1 MRIKIRDNMSTFYQ
15 RLERFMQIHRV
26 LENLKDVLSV
36 ELGEKK
42 VFDKDVA
49 KALGLSKES
58 LSHLKRRNAIP
69 YEAIVYFCAKRAI
82 SINWILFDQL
92 PSFLEEK
99 TERFARIKYF
109 KDLHTSAGGGAW
121 NEEEGFEY
129 LNVYY
134 EHLNSFSQIKEE
146 YLHAINVIGD
156 SMEPTLKDKEIVV
169 CDVSSGEII
178 NGHIY
183 IINTQNSGLLIKR
196 LVYEK
201 QGLCILSDNPLYPM
215 QYVIKQNI
223 QTIDI
228 VGRIIGVLKER

>member
-1 MRIKIRDNMSTFYQ
+1 MRVKIRDNMSTFYQ
-15 RLERFMQIHRV
+15 RVEQFMQIDRV

-49 KALGLSKES
+49 KALGISKES

-82 SINWILFDQL
+82 SINWILFEQL
-92 PSFLEEK
+92 PSLLEEK

-109 KDLHTSAGGGAW
+109 KELHTSAGGGAW

-156 SMEPTLKDKEIVV
+156 SMEPTLRDKEIVV
-169 CDVSSGEII
+169 CDISAQAMI

-183 IINTQNSGLLIKR
+183 IINTPNSGLLIKR
-196 LVYEK
+196 LSSEGEY
-201 QGLCILSDNPLYPM
+201 LDILSDNPLYPT
-215 QYVIKQNI
+215 QRLSLHQEEI
-223 QTIDI
+223 QIL
-228 VGRIIGVLKER
+228 GRVLGVVTEG

>member
-1 MRIKIRDNMSTFYQ
+1 MSTFYQ
-15 RLERFMQIHRV
+15 RAERFMQIHRV

-49 KALGLSKES
+49 KALGISKES

-92 PSFLEEK
+92 PKSLEEK

-109 KDLHTSAGGGAW
+109 KELHTSAGGGAW
-121 NEEEGFEY
+121 NDAEGFEY
-129 LNVYY
+129 MYIHY
-134 EHLNSFSQIKEE
+134 EGLNSFSHVKEAS
-146 YLHAINVIGD
+146 LHAINVIGD

-169 CDVSSGEII
+169 CDVTCKEII
-178 NGHIY
+178 DGNIY
-183 IINTQNSGLLIKR
+183 IINTPNSGLLIKR
-196 LVYEK
+196 LTCRDEK
-201 QGLCILSDNPLYPM
+201 LSIMSDNP
-215 QYVIKQNI
+215 QYLDEVVNI
-223 QTIDI
+223 CHENIH
-228 VGRIIGVLKER
+228 VLGRVLGTLVEA

>member
-1 MRIKIRDNMSTFYQ
+1 MIDFLTESST
-15 RLERFMQIHRV
+15 V
-26 LENLKDVLSV
+26 LDKESWDLS
-36 ELGEKK
+36 
-42 VFDKDVA
+42 
-49 KALGLSKES
+49 ES

-92 PSFLEEK
+92 PSFLKEK

-109 KDLHTSAGGGAW
+109 KELHTSAGGGAW

-169 CDVSSGEII
+169 CDV
-178 NGHIY
+178 NC
-183 IINTQNSGLLIKR
+183 Q
-196 LVYEK
+196 
-201 QGLCILSDNPLYPM
+201 
-215 QYVIKQNI
+215 
-223 QTIDI
+223 
-228 VGRIIGVLKER
+228 

>member
-1 MRIKIRDNMSTFYQ
+1 M
-15 RLERFMQIHRV
+15 EMQRV

-49 KALGLSKES
+49 KALGISRES
-58 LSHLKRRNAIP
+58 LSHLKARNAIP

-82 SINWILFDQL
+82 SINWILFEQL
-92 PSFLEEK
+92 PSLLEEK

-109 KDLHTSAGGGAW
+109 KELHTSAGGGAW

-129 LNVYY
+129 LYIHY
-134 EHLNSFSQIKEE
+134 EGFNSFSHLKEE

-156 SMEPTLKDKEIVV
+156 SMEPTLRDKEIVV
-169 CDVSSGEII
+169 CDVSTGELI

-183 IINTQNSGLLIKR
+183 IINTPNSGLLIKR
-196 LVYEK
+196 LSSEGEY
-201 QGLCILSDNPLYPM
+201 LDILSETRS
-215 QYVIKQNI
+215 I
-223 QTIDI
+223 QRKGFHYTK
-228 VGRIIGVLKER
+228 RRFRF

>member
-1 MRIKIRDNMSTFYQ
+1 MELGHVID
-15 RLERFMQIHRV
+15 
-26 LENLKDVLSV
+26 NLKDVLSL
-36 ELGEKK
+36 ELGNKR

-49 KALGLSKES
+49 HALGLSRES
-58 LSHLKRRNAIP
+58 FSHLKRRNSVP
-69 YEAIVYFCAKRAI
+69 YEAIVFFCAKRAI

-92 PSFLEEK
+92 PKSLEEK

-109 KDLHTSAGGGAW
+109 KELHTSAGGGAW

-169 CDVSSGEII
+169 CDVNCQEII
-178 NGHIY
+178 HGHIY
-183 IINTQNSGLLIKR
+183 IINTPNSGLLIKR
-196 LVYEK
+196 LAYEE
-201 QGLCILSDNPLYPM
+201 QTLCILSDNPLYPT
-215 QYVIKQNI
+215 QRLSLHQQEI
-223 QTIDI
+223 QIL
-228 VGRIIGVLKER
+228 GMVLGAVVER

>member
-1 MRIKIRDNMSTFYQ
+1 M
-15 RLERFMQIHRV
+15 EMQRV

-49 KALGLSKES
+49 KALGISRES
-58 LSHLKRRNAIP
+58 LSHLKARNAIP

-82 SINWILFDQL
+82 SINWILFEQL
-92 PSFLEEK
+92 PSMLEEK

-109 KDLHTSAGGGAW
+109 KELHTSAGGGAW

-129 LNVYY
+129 LYIHY
-134 EHLNSFSQIKEE
+134 EGLNSFSQIKEE

-156 SMEPTLKDKEIVV
+156 SMEPTLRDKEIVV
-169 CDVSSGEII
+169 CDVSTGELI

-183 IINTQNSGLLIKR
+183 IINTPNSGLLIKR
-196 LVYEK
+196 LSSEGEY
-201 QGLCILSDNPLYPM
+201 LDILSDNPLYPT
-215 QYVIKQNI
+215 QRLSLHQEEI
-223 QTIDI
+223 QIL
-228 VGRIIGVLKER
+228 GRVLGVVVER

>member
-1 MRIKIRDNMSTFYQ
+1 M
-15 RLERFMQIHRV
+15 EMQRV

-49 KALGLSKES
+49 KALGISRES
-58 LSHLKRRNAIP
+58 LSHLKARNAIP

-82 SINWILFDQL
+82 SINWILFEQL
-92 PSFLEEK
+92 PSLLEEK

-109 KDLHTSAGGGAW
+109 KELHTSAGGGAW

-129 LNVYY
+129 LYIHY
-134 EHLNSFSQIKEE
+134 EGFNSFSQIKEE

-156 SMEPTLKDKEIVV
+156 SMEPTLRDKEIVV
-169 CDVSSGEII
+169 CDVSTGELI

-183 IINTQNSGLLIKR
+183 IINTPNSGLLIKR
-196 LVYEK
+196 FSSEGEYLD
-201 QGLCILSDNPLYPM
+201 ILSDNPLYPT
-215 QYVIKQNI
+215 QRLSLHQEEI
-223 QTIDI
+223 QIL
-228 VGRIIGVLKER
+228 GRVLGVVVER

>member
-1 MRIKIRDNMSTFYQ
+1 MMAFLTESST
-15 RLERFMQIHRV
+15 V
-26 LENLKDVLSV
+26 LDKESWDLS
-36 ELGEKK
+36 
-42 VFDKDVA
+42 
-49 KALGLSKES
+49 ES

-92 PSFLEEK
+92 PSFLKEK

-109 KDLHTSAGGGAW
+109 KELHTSAGGGAW

-169 CDVSSGEII
+169 CDVNCQEII
-178 NGHIY
+178 HGHIY
-183 IINTQNSGLLIKR
+183 IINTPNSGLLIKR
-196 LVYEK
+196 LAYEE
-201 QGLCILSDNPLYPM
+201 QTLCILSDNPLYPT
-215 QYVIKQNI
+215 QRLSLHQQEI
-223 QTIDI
+223 QIL
-228 VGRIIGVLKER
+228 GRVLGAVVEQRRNLFLGKMCLTS

>member
-1 MRIKIRDNMSTFYQ
+1 MMAFLTESST
-15 RLERFMQIHRV
+15 V
-26 LENLKDVLSV
+26 LDKESWDLS
-36 ELGEKK
+36 
-42 VFDKDVA
+42 
-49 KALGLSKES
+49 ES

-109 KDLHTSAGGGAW
+109 KELHTSAGGGAW

-169 CDVSSGEII
+169 CDVNCQEII
-178 NGHIY
+178 HGHIY
-183 IINTQNSGLLIKR
+183 IINTPNSGLLIKR
-196 LVYEK
+196 LAYEE
-201 QGLCILSDNPLYPM
+201 QTLCILSDNPLYPT
-215 QYVIKQNI
+215 QRLSLHQEEI
-223 QTIDI
+223 QIL
-228 VGRIIGVLKER
+228 GRVLGAVVEG

>member
-1 MRIKIRDNMSTFYQ
+1 
-15 RLERFMQIHRV
+15 MQIHRV

-49 KALGLSKES
+49 KALGISKES

-92 PSFLEEK
+92 PSFLKEK

-109 KDLHTSAGGGAW
+109 KELHTSAGGGAW

-134 EHLNSFSQIKEE
+134 EPTAQLNHKNTPINSLFNGIKSTFR
-146 YLHAINVIGD
+146 V
-156 SMEPTLKDKEIVV
+156 
-169 CDVSSGEII
+169 
-178 NGHIY
+178 
-183 IINTQNSGLLIKR
+183 QFLI
-196 LVYEK
+196 
-201 QGLCILSDNPLYPM
+201 
-215 QYVIKQNI
+215 
-223 QTIDI
+223 
-228 VGRIIGVLKER
+228 